1 MNTMTYSAFKSN
13 MESTVNTILETH
25 QPVIVKKNRLSSVI
39 IVPLEDYQSLVETRY
54 LLSSPVNAARL
65 VTGIEEVEALIAQG
79 A

>member
-13 MESTVNTILETH
+13 MESTVNTILETR